1 MTKKGVQTMTNE
13 QAEADFYAR
22 EGGAQLGERVTPT
35 GRRPMTGHVPVRFPQ
50 TTIDQIKT
58 LAAED
63 GVTVST
69 WIRRVVDEAVR
80 SRSASKTE
88 PGVKVLYFRL
98 LSMPE
103 SNTTVL
109 ARDEDPI
116 PSLMP

>member
-1 MTKKGVQTMTNE
+1 MRKGEVQTMAKE
-13 QAEADFYAR
+13 QAEADFYALE
-22 EGGAQLGERVTPT
+22 EGGRLGEHVTPS
-35 GRRPMTGHVPVRFPQ
+35 GRRPMTGHAAVRFPQ

-88 PGVKVLYFRL
+88 PGVKVYFTL
-98 LSMPE
+98 LSMP
-103 SNTTVL
+103 
-109 ARDEDPI
+109 
-116 PSLMP
+116 